1 MSVTL
6 YRGDCRAVLPTLPT
20 ESVQLV
26 LTSPPYNVGWDYAD
40 AGRGDRLALAEY
52 LNGLLAPVVAECY
65 RVLRPGGVLAVNLPP
80 TIRVKGQY
88 RAWPVAALLQAHL
101 LTGPWLLSEPQVWV
115 KGKEGEAR
123 AKTTAWGA
131 PTLSYRRPCHE
142 LIVLASKLTYRIEG
156 HTFTRDDLTLD
167 VLKDVWHIPAAP
179 TRKGQPAPFPD
190 ELVRRLVIL
199 YSRPDDLVLDPFAGL
214 GTVGRVAQALGR
226 RAWLIEREPSYWPR
240 LESLAQGVLDAPR
253 RQGAPAA

>member
-6 YRGDCRAVLPTLPT
+6 YRGDCRAVLPTLPA

-88 RAWPVAALLQAHL
+88 RAW
-101 LTGPWLLSEPQVWV
+101 
-115 KGKEGEAR
+115 
-123 AKTTAWGA
+123 
-131 PTLSYRRPCHE
+131 
-142 LIVLASKLTYRIEG
+142 
-156 HTFTRDDLTLD
+156 
-167 VLKDVWHIPAAP
+167 
-179 TRKGQPAPFPD
+179 
-190 ELVRRLVIL
+190 
-199 YSRPDDLVLDPFAGL
+199 
-214 GTVGRVAQALGR
+214 
-226 RAWLIEREPSYWPR
+226 LIEREPSFWPR
-240 LESLAQGVLDAPR
+240 LESLTQGVLDAPR